1 MLHDSL
7 IIIRY
12 GELSL
17 KGGNRRFF
25 EERLVANIK
34 EKLNREMPGPPRVD
48 ESSRVE
54 AGSFEYI
61 KRISGRIIIKT
72 KGNIQ
77 NSKFEILNSV
87 FGIHSFSFASESSQ
101 DIKKLK
107 KDCWDLVK
115 EKFSTRGGSAL
126 GGKTFRVTTQRS
138 NKSYPLTSQQLNEQV
153 GAYIV
158 KKLSSTASL
167 APSKG
172 RGIKGEGM
180 SRERV
185 SLKNPDI
192 NCHIEIVEKYAFI
205 YLEKI
210 AGPGGMPVGTG
221 GKALVLLSGGI
232 DSPVAAYYLLKRGVR
247 VDFIHF
253 HSIPHT
259 SPASVEKVKRL
270 AGTLNKFQTG
280 SKIIMVP
287 FAETQREI
295 MVGVPE
301 KLRVIFYRRFMMMLA
316 EKIAE
321 KENYLAL
328 VTGESVGQ
336 VASQTLENMR
346 AVEDAVSIPILRPLC
361 GFDKEEIIEV
371 AKKIGTFEISIEP
384 HDDCCTRFI
393 PKHPETR
400 AKLAEIKSAE
410 KNLETEKLIKKILEK
425 MEIVAVT

>member
-1 MLHDSL
+1 MRHYTQYMLRNNYIL
-7 IIIRY
+7 IRY
-12 GELSL
+12 GEISL

-25 EERLVANIK
+25 EEKLVANIK
-34 EKLNREMPGPPRVD
+34 EKLNRELP
-48 ESSRVE
+48 
-54 AGSFEYI
+54 GSFEYVR
-61 KRISGRIIIKT
+61 RISGRIIIKIKPAINYKLLT
-72 KGNIQ
+72 NNLKN
-77 NSKFEILNSV
+77 V

-101 DIKKLK
+101 DLNQLK
-107 KDCWDLVK
+107 KDCWDMVK
-115 EKFSTRGGSAL
+115 EKFSVKS
-126 GGKTFRVTTQRS
+126 GKTFRITAQRS
-138 NKSYPLTSQQLNEQV
+138 NKNYPLTSQQINEQV

-158 KKLSSTASL
+158 EKLNKL
-167 APSKG
+167 VHPVKLRQG
-172 RGIKGEGM
+172 RTRSAGFN
-180 SRERV
+180 RV
-185 SLKNPDI
+185 SLKNPNI
-192 NCHIEIVEKYAFI
+192 NCRIEIVEKYAFI

-247 VDFIHF
+247 TDFIHF
-253 HSIPHT
+253 HSMPHT

-270 AGTLNKFQTG
+270 ADTLNKFQSRVLGT
-280 SKIIMVP
+280 KIFMIP

-301 KLRVIFYRRFMMMLA
+301 KLRVIFYRRFMMQIA
-316 EKIAE
+316 EVIAE

-336 VASQTLENMR
+336 VASQTLENMK
-346 AVEDAVSIPILRPLC
+346 AVEESVVIPVLRPLC

-371 AKKIGTFEISIEP
+371 AKKIGTFDISIEP

-400 AKLAEIKSAE
+400 AKMEEIKAAE
-410 KNLETEKLIKKILEK
+410 KNLEVEKMIKKTLEK
-425 MEIVAVT
+425 IEVVSVI